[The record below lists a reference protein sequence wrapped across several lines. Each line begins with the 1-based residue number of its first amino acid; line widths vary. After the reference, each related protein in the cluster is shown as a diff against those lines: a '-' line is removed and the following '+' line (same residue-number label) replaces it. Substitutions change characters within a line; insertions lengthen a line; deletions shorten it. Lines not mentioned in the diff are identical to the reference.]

1 MEHLFLTPSLSKYLL
16 CVPLWVYAQLLSCV
30 WLFAIPWTVAH
41 QASLSMEFS
50 RQEYW
55 SGLPFLP
62 PGNIPDPGIK
72 HTSPVSPSLAG
83 RFLYYCA
90 IWVSPC
96 EWTCNKQMG
105 EIKRDSSLGSAQ
117 GIAVNMSFLW
127 SKKDLESLGQ
137 VICASHDCDLWS
149 VPS

>member
-1 MEHLFLTPSLSKYLL
+1 MENLFLTTSLSKYLL
-16 CVPLWVYAQLLSCV
+16 CVPLWAYAQSLSRV
-30 WLFAIPWTVAH
+30 WLFVIPWTVAH
-41 QASLSMEFS
+41 QASLSREFS
-50 RQEYW
+50 SQEYW

-83 RFLYYCA
+83 RFLYHCT
-90 IWVSPC
+90 IWVSPY

-105 EIKRDSSLGSAQ
+105 EITRDSSLGSAQ
-117 GIAVNMSFLW
+117 GTAVNTSFLW
-127 SKKDLESLGQ
+127 SKKDLESPGQ
-137 VICASHDCDLWS
+137 VICASHDYDLWS